1 MFESCRAHL
10 RLHRRSRCTAVSEG
24 LSPTEVGKELGEH
37 AERHHEQL
45 HRHDKLI
52 SIAEAVL
59 LSIVTLTAAW
69 SGYSAAKWNTES
81 SLKIAKGNTTRAKA
95 NRAFQGSLTL
105 RSQDAANFNA
115 WFAAYLS
122 GSKQEQLVAQK
133 RFRPQY
139 DAAFRAW
146 LATRP
151 FTNPN
156 APKGPQYMPQY
167 KPTGEALSNRL
178 DDEADRL
185 YAEGEHAGETSDKY
199 IRVTV
204 ILASVLFLVGI
215 SSHFP
220 LRSVRVGLVIVGAA
234 LLIFAGVQLL
244 QLPGLPS

>member
-1 MFESCRAHL
+1 MP
-10 RLHRRSRCTAVSEG
+10 EG
-24 LSPTEVGKELGEH
+24 LSPTEVGKEIGEH
-37 AERHHEQL
+37 AERHRD
-45 HRHDKLI
+45 HRHGHDRAI

-81 SLKIAKGNTTRAKA
+81 SLRLAKGNAMRAKA
-95 NRAFQGSLTL
+95 NRAFQESLTF
-105 RSQDAANFNA
+105 RSEDAADFNA

-122 GSKQEQLVAQK
+122 GNKQDQLVAER
-133 RFRPQY
+133 RFRTQY
-139 DAAFRAW
+139 DVAFKAW

-167 KPTGEALSNRL
+167 KPTGAALSKRL
-178 DDEADRL
+178 DEEADEL
-185 YAEGEHAGETSDKY
+185 YAKGHHAGETSDKY

-204 ILASVLFLVGI
+204 ILASVLFLVGL

-220 LRSVRVGLVIVGAA
+220 FRSVRIGLVIVGTV
-234 LLIFAGVQLL
+234 LLILAGVQLL
-244 QLPGLPS
+244 QLPGLPA